1 MSVPAISSAWLLEKL
16 RREQYD
22 LTDPE
27 HTVTDLASR
36 KGWNQRANALIAEIR
51 IEIGLQELREIEVIE
66 SVDTRLRN
74 EIIRLDLGEREEG

>member
-22 LTDPE
+22 LTDPK

-36 KGWNQRANALIAEIR
+36 AGWNRRANALIAEIR

>member
-1 MSVPAISSAWLLEKL
+1 MTTLEKLVEKL
-16 RREQYD
+16 RREMFNEDEGDRQY
-22 LTDPE
+22 
-27 HTVTDLASR
+27 R
-36 KGWNQRANALIAEIR
+36 RGWNQRANALIAEIR